1 MESIT
6 TCTHAKIVDSWV
18 GTLQKLK
25 STQGITENIEQK
37 TVKAN
42 TEKSYEIFFIFF
54 IEILLLMTTQMQIK
68 TGKKKTKKDEKLLQD
83 DSKEDD
89 FC

>member
-1 MESIT
+1 M
-6 TCTHAKIVDSWV
+6 K
-18 GTLQKLK
+18 
-25 STQGITENIEQK
+25 
-37 TVKAN
+37 
-42 TEKSYEIFFIFF
+42 FFIFL

-68 TGKKKTKKDEKLLQD
+68 TGKKHKKDEKLLQD